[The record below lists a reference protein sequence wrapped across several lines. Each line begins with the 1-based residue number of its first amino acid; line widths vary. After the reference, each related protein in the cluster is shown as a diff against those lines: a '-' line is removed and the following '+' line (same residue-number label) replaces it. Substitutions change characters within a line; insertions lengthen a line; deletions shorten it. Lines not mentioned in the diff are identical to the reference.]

1 MRHLPEEVHIERFWA
16 KVDKSG
22 DCWIWQGSK
31 TNGYGVCSFMGR
43 HTRAHRVSYELLVG
57 PIPEGLHMDHLCC
70 VRDCVN
76 PDHLEPVTQAENNR
90 RMLHWN
96 TKKDACPRGHEYDG
110 VAYRGDG
117 SPFRFC
123 KECARETKRR
133 YKARKKAER
142 LE

>member
-1 MRHLPEEVHIERFWA
+1 
-16 KVDKSG
+16 
-22 DCWIWQGSK
+22 
-31 TNGYGVCSFMGR
+31 
-43 HTRAHRVSYELLVG
+43 
-57 PIPEGLHMDHLCC
+57 MDHLCC

-96 TKKDACPRGHEYDG
+96 TKKDQCPRGHDYDG
-110 VAYRGDG
+110 VAYRRNG